1 MLTYDFCTNIEYK
14 FSIFFVA
21 AKRSTS
27 ISGKHHPKG
36 WNAYL
41 WTGQVYIK
49 QDKLQYFDDYLKHR
63 LNKIKLS
70 YSKICS
76 AMMISMIFYKQK
88 NYTSY

>member
-1 MLTYDFCTNIEYK
+1 MLSYDFYTNIEYK
-14 FSIFFVA
+14 FSIFLLLQKDQLLFLA
-21 AKRSTS
+21 NT
-27 ISGKHHPKG
+27 INPKG

-76 AMMISMIFYKQK
+76 AMISMIFYKQK